1 MHTQPISNLLEH
13 EDMPARPATVELNAW
28 YQGYETGMAFCRLT
42 RALSL
47 EPGTKSEKEQRCLEQ
62 ILGRHV
68 AQLSGCRHLT
78 LVDLG
83 TGDGQK
89 MLMVIDALVRS
100 GVDSIRYLPVDTN
113 PYISRY
119 AILNILGGGKVAWST
134 EDAERLFG
142 PLAEEDRSTIADE
155 NAVSLESLVYL
166 SRFWPASA
174 DVLVRNALTVPLAG
188 AEVDFFQN
196 FSNVVR
202 LAKRLKPG
210 MRAFCLLGNT
220 FGNYPAPERDAFL
233 GAVHAGM
240 EPGDVFLLGV
250 AVRPGA
256 GPAYADE
263 VRMLEKEYLAGEAF
277 MRPGADDPAS
287 TFHSRFDPASHC
299 MIHTF
304 ERPDTTV
311 QHMGYSVLFDPEALT
326 RDLTATGFEV
336 LAQELYP
343 PLEAKAPGCLT
354 IIARKPVHTAGSIE
368 HRR

>member
-1 MHTQPISNLLEH
+1 MNTQLISEYPAR
-13 EDMPARPATVELNAW
+13 ERMPARPSTVELNTW

-62 ILGRHV
+62 TLSRHV
-68 AQLSGCRHLT
+68 AHLSGCRDLT

-89 MLMVIDALVRS
+89 MLMVIDALVGA
-100 GVDSIRYLPVDTN
+100 GVSSIRYLPVDTN

-119 AILNILGGGKVAWST
+119 AILNILGGGKLAWSA

-142 PLAEEDRSTIADE
+142 PLLEDDGGVTADE
-155 NAVSLESLVYL
+155 HAISLESLVYL
-166 SRFWPASA
+166 SRFCASG
-174 DVLVRNALTVPLAG
+174 DVRVGSVLTVPLAG
-188 AEVDFFQN
+188 ADVDFFQN
-196 FSNVVR
+196 FSDVVC
-202 LAKRLKPG
+202 LAKRLKPRL
-210 MRAFCLLGNT
+210 RAFCLLGNT

-263 VRMLEKEYLAGEAF
+263 VRMLEHEYQAGEAF

-304 ERPDTTV
+304 ERPDATV
-311 QHMGYSVLFDPEALT
+311 QHMGYSVLFDPETLT

-343 PLEAKAPGCLT
+343 PVEAKAPGCLT
-354 IIARKPVHTAGSIE
+354 LIARKPLTTAEAIE
-368 HRR
+368 ERR

>member
-1 MHTQPISNLLEH
+1 MNTQLITEPRARENVK
-13 EDMPARPATVELNAW
+13 ARPAAVELNAW

-47 EPGTKSEKEQRCLEQ
+47 EPGSKSEKERRCLEQ
-62 ILGRHV
+62 TLRRHA
-68 AQLSGCRHLT
+68 AQLAGGGDLT

-89 MLMVIDALVRS
+89 MLMVIDALERS
-100 GVDSIRYLPVDTN
+100 GAGAIRYLPVDTN
-113 PYISRY
+113 PFISRY
-119 AILNILGGGKVAWST
+119 AILNILGGGKVAWSI

-142 PLAEEDRSTIADE
+142 PLLEDDDGVTADE
-155 NAVSLESLVYL
+155 HAISLESLVYL
-166 SRFWPASA
+166 SRFCASG
-174 DVLVRNALTVPLAG
+174 DVRVGSVLTVPLAG
-188 AEVDFFQN
+188 ADVDFFQN
-196 FSNVVR
+196 FSDVVC

-210 MRAFCLLGNT
+210 RRAFCLLGNT

-233 GAVHAGM
+233 RAVHAGM

-256 GPAYADE
+256 GPSYAE
-263 VRMLEKEYLAGEAF
+263 QVTMLEQEYLAGEAF
-277 MRPGADDPAS
+277 MRPGADHPAS

-304 ERPDTTV
+304 ERPDATV
-311 QHMGYSVLFDPEALT
+311 QHMGYSALFDPDALT
-326 RDLTATGFEV
+326 GDLTATGFEV

-354 IIARKPVHTAGSIE
+354 LIARKPVHTAGSIGQ
-368 HRR
+368 RR